1 MNANYSTHLSSYV
14 LKAQVGQNIIGI
26 PKNNKRYK
34 FCYKIVFFLPILQS
48 KLFIIPSFAFL
59 HEMDKKHLSSQLVH
73 IQKYLDR

>member
-1 MNANYSTHLSSYV
+1 MNAIYSTHLSSYV

-34 FCYKIVFFLPILQS
+34 FCYKIVFFPILQS
-48 KLFIIPSFAFL
+48 KLFNIPSFAFL
-59 HEMDKKHLSSQLVH
+59 HEIEKKHLSSQLVH